1 VIPRAHFTLQLPGNR
16 ALTLGDRT
24 LVMGILNVTPD
35 SFADGGLYLDPGAA
49 EAAAIEMAARGA
61 ALIDVGGESTRPGS
75 DPISADEE
83 IARIRPVLERL
94 SRSLAIPISID
105 TSKPEVA
112 EVAVGEGASIINDV
126 TGLRGAGGPSG
137 GWAPRGLR
145 GASGPSEARSRAGAS
160 GGGARAVRYDA
171 TLAKVAARSG
181 AGLILMHARG
191 RSRDMYKDA
200 NYASVALEVGEE
212 LRASLE
218 CALAAGMRRE
228 SVMLDP
234 GLGFAKRP
242 EHSYAALAALPA
254 FAALGCPLVAGPSRK
269 SFLNAAI
276 GDRPPGER
284 DMATAASVA
293 AAVLLGAHIVRVHN
307 VPAMVDV
314 VRVADRI
321 RGAGVS
327 PAIL

>member
-1 VIPRAHFTLQLPGNR
+1 MIPRAHFTLQLPGNR

-61 ALIDVGGESTRPGS
+61 DLIDVGGESTRPGS

-94 SRSLAIPISID
+94 SRSLTIPISID

-126 TGLRGAGGPSG
+126 TALRYH
-137 GWAPRGLR
+137 
-145 GASGPSEARSRAGAS
+145 ASL
-160 GGGARAVRYDA
+160 A
-171 TLAKVAARSG
+171 TVAARSG

-200 NYASVALEVGEE
+200 NYASVPLEVGEE

-254 FAALGCPLVAGPSRK
+254 FAALGCPLVVGPSRK
-269 SFLNAAI
+269 SFLSAAI
-276 GDRPPGER
+276 GDRSPGER

-293 AAVLLGAHIVRVHN
+293 AAVLLGAHVVRVHN

-314 VRVADRI
+314 VRVADAI
-321 RGAGVS
+321 RAAEADLKVGTTN
-327 PAIL
+327 L